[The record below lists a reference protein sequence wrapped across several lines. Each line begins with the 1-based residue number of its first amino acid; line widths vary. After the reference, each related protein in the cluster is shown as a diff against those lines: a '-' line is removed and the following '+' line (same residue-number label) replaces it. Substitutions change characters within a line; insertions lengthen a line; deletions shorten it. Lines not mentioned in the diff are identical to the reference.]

1 MKLQYQTYKLKNGMQ
16 ILLIKSGHSYS
27 VDLCASSRI
36 GGALETAKTQGLSHF
51 VEHMALTATAK
62 YPTKRQFSEISEF
75 NGCSTNASTSKEF
88 VSFTANMPYK
98 KLDFGIELMHQ
109 ILYHSTFNSEYLE
122 KERSIILDEISKYEN
137 DVYSR
142 NSNYI
147 NQNLLKNKSGYIYDV
162 LGTKETVKNF
172 TKRQLVTH
180 YKKITDPANLLL
192 TVSGN
197 FDFDK
202 AKKLIQDYFGNIPS
216 TVKKSKF
223 PDEEFITGKKLVKND
238 KKTDLI
244 IHSTLYKGKDGI
256 SLTTYE
262 SVMIFLIRL
271 IVTGTSTS
279 RLFKRLREEEGLLYY
294 VDSSYTIFDKFS
306 VFEIYFEAPNS
317 IYKKSLEVFKEEMYK
332 LYKDGITEKELKHYK
347 EYLIN
352 RNLIEFDNFHKNAMR
367 IRNAVF
373 YSKNVYSIEELNKTI
388 KKFTVHEV
396 NTYIKS
402 LFLPKNASHVAYGNT
417 NEETGKILNGVYK
430 TN

>member
-1 MKLQYQTYKLKNGMQ
+1 MKIQFDTYKLKNGMQ
-16 ILLIKSGHSYS
+16 VLLIKSGHSYS
-27 VDLCASSRI
+27 VDLCVSSRM
-36 GGALETAKTQGLSHF
+36 GAALEISTNQGLTHF
-51 VEHMALTATAK
+51 VEHMALTATQK
-62 YPTKRQFSEISEF
+62 YPTKRQFSEITEF

-88 VSFTANMPYK
+88 VSFTANMPYRK
-98 KLDFGIELMHQ
+98 IEFGLDLMNQ
-109 ILYHSTFNSEYLE
+109 ILYHSTFDSEYLE
-122 KERSIILDEISKYEN
+122 KERTIILDEISKYEN

-147 NQNLLKNKSGYIYDV
+147 NQNLLKNKSGYQYDV
-162 LGTKETVKNF
+162 LGTKETVKKF
-172 TKRQLVTH
+172 TKRQLFTH
-180 YKKITDPANLLL
+180 YKKVMDPQNLLL

-197 FDFDK
+197 FDLEK
-202 AKKLIQDYFGNIPS
+202 TKKLIQDYFGDIPS
-216 TVKKSKF
+216 SVKKSKF

-244 IHSTLYKGKDGI
+244 IHSTLYKGKDGV

-294 VDSSYTIFDKFS
+294 VDSSYSIFDKFS

-317 IYKKSLEVFKEEMYK
+317 IYKKTLEIFIEEMYR
-332 LYKDGITEKELKHYK
+332 LYKDGITEKELNHYK

-367 IRNAVF
+367 IRNAIF
-373 YSKNVYSIEELNKTI
+373 YGKNVYSIEELNKTI
-388 KKFTVHEV
+388 KKFTAHEV